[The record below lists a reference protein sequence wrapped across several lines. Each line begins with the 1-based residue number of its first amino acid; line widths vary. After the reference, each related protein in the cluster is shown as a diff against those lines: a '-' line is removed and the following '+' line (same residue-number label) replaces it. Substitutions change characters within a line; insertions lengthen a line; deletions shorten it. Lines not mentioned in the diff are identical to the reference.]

1 MTNVILDTTTRKR
14 PELPQAK
21 LVHRTDISEDLM
33 VIKIEPQLGRFEFK
47 AGQYCTLGREGVE
60 RAYSIASAPYEEE
73 LEIFVELVP
82 DGELTPKMW
91 DMRVGDTMSI
101 RPRAKGLFLLD
112 EEVHHHFMLATVT
125 GVAPFV
131 SMIRQYLH
139 DNRQGHKFYLL
150 LGASYADELTYDEE
164 LSGLSRQH
172 PDCIRFVPTV
182 SRPTEPRNSGWL
194 GAKGRVNT
202 IAAEYLNSFNLP
214 KEDSRVYACGHPGMI
229 AEVKEQVVPQG
240 WKFIEERFWKE

>member
-1 MTNVILDTTTRKR
+1 MTNVKPETTIRKR

-33 VIKIEPQLGRFEFK
+33 VIQIEPQLGRFQFK
-47 AGQYCTLGREGVE
+47 AGQYCTLGLEGVE

-91 DMRVGDTMSI
+91 AMGVGDTMSF
-101 RPRAKGLFLLD
+101 RPWANGLFLLD

-131 SMIRQYLH
+131 SIIRQYLH
-139 DNRQGHKFYLL
+139 DNRQGISHKSKLM
-150 LGASYADELTYDEE
+150 E
-164 LSGLSRQH
+164 
-172 PDCIRFVPTV
+172 V
-182 SRPTEPRNSGWL
+182 S
-194 GAKGRVNT
+194 
-202 IAAEYLNSFNLP
+202 
-214 KEDSRVYACGHPGMI
+214 
-229 AEVKEQVVPQG
+229 
-240 WKFIEERFWKE
+240 